1 MKHFKEMASSLGLVK
16 IDHQPNV
23 SEPETPAPVPASEII
38 LPSDAAAQRAGFS
51 PELCEK
57 IRLIRREILATLKQV
72 PAFVSAAQAMASEGS
87 LYRVLVSEEHA
98 HLLREGADGIVKPF
112 LRDAHGQFVENIN
125 LIRVPPG
132 IAGTITSI
140 AMQAALTEISAK
152 FEMVITIVDNLSEL
166 VRLANQGILQGAI
179 HSLEVAKQINDKDHR
194 RRQMLQACQEIQV
207 QLGLVAAQMATPVN
221 EMPSENGDR
230 IAIAEKAYE
239 RIRDDFA
246 VLLGGYNRP

>member
-1 MKHFKEMASSLGLVK
+1 VG
-16 IDHQPNV
+16 
-23 SEPETPAPVPASEII
+23 
-38 LPSDAAAQRAGFS
+38 
-51 PELCEK
+51 
-57 IRLIRREILATLKQV
+57 
-72 PAFVSAAQAMASEGS
+72 
-87 LYRVLVSEEHA
+87 
-98 HLLREGADGIVKPF
+98 
-112 LRDAHGQFVENIN
+112 NIN

-207 QLGLVAAQMATPVN
+207 QLGLVAAQMAAHV
-221 EMPSENGDR
+221 
-230 IAIAEKAYE
+230 K
-239 RIRDDFA
+239 
-246 VLLGGYNRP
+246 

>member
-1 MKHFKEMASSLGLVK
+1 VK
-16 IDHQPNV
+16 
-23 SEPETPAPVPASEII
+23 STP
-38 LPSDAAAQRAGFS
+38 
-51 PELCEK
+51 
-57 IRLIRREILATLKQV
+57 
-72 PAFVSAAQAMASEGS
+72 
-87 LYRVLVSEEHA
+87 
-98 HLLREGADGIVKPF
+98 HLLREGADRIVKPF

-166 VRLANQGILQGAI
+166 IRLANQGILQGTI

-194 RRQMLQACQEIQV
+194 RRQMLQACQEIQI
-207 QLGLVAAQMATPVN
+207 QLGLVAAQMAAHVN
-221 EMPSENGDR
+221 EMPSENADYFWTGWTGDR
-230 IAIAEKAYE
+230 VAIAEKAYE